1 MEEFMSTKHDDA
13 VQQWLQTIPREVWSE
28 VRHHRVLEAGF
39 GAGPSFIGGKTEI
52 FAEPV
57 SIEDGL
63 RWLSRYAGCLR
74 IAHLQL
80 EDLSILFLEP
90 LGFKRWDQTR
100 RAPPRAGVVVRHPAP
115 EDSEVDSTIRR
126 SD

>member
-1 MEEFMSTKHDDA
+1 MKSDRDNA
-13 VQQWLQTIPREVWSE
+13 VQQWLQTIPPEIWREVGQ
-28 VRHHRVLEAGF
+28 RKVLEAGF
-39 GAGPSFIGGKTEI
+39 GAGPSFIAGKTES

-63 RWLSRYAGCLR
+63 RWLSRYAGALR

-80 EDLSILFLEP
+80 EDRSVLFFER

-100 RAPPRAGVVVRHPAP
+100 RAPPRAGVVVRHPAAG
-115 EDSEVDSTIRR
+115 DSDDEGRLT
-126 SD
+126 

>member
-1 MEEFMSTKHDDA
+1 MSIDQND
-13 VQQWLQTIPREVWSE
+13 VVLRWVQTIPPDIWCEVGPQK
-28 VRHHRVLEAGF
+28 VLEAGF

-63 RWLSRYAGCLR
+63 RWLSRYAGALR

-80 EDLSILFLEP
+80 EDQSILFFEQD
-90 LGFKRWDQTR
+90 GFKRRDHTR
-100 RAPPRAGVVVRHPAP
+100 HAPPRPGVVVQHPAP
-115 EDSEVDSTIRR
+115 DDTDEEGRPT
-126 SD
+126 